1 MYEAADNAFGDDGM
15 FQTQNGRRKTRVR
28 EMLENYEFKFS
39 LILFWIVA
47 APLRFISHVL
57 LESSKLRKPC
67 SHPKSDYPFILHWL
81 NPLYSPMTIVL
92 QFYNFILQQGG
103 PWLDLLCHYK
113 PTRWSVSDWHS
124 HIRRKVLLCSCNF
137 YRRFPCRFKRWPWPL
152 LTICDTRIGQAKR
165 EEVVNNF
172 LTAHEDCLDPEFS
185 RRLRVKFQRA

>member
-39 LILFWIVA
+39 LIFFWIVA

-103 PWLDLLCHYK
+103 RGWTFYVITNQQGGVYLTGIHIFAERFFSAVAISIDAFHADSSVGLGRCSRFATPALDRL
-113 PTRWSVSDWHS
+113 S
-124 HIRRKVLLCSCNF
+124 
-137 YRRFPCRFKRWPWPL
+137 
-152 LTICDTRIGQAKR
+152 AKR
-165 EEVVNNF
+165 
-172 LTAHEDCLDPEFS
+172 L
-185 RRLRVKFQRA
+185 